1 MMPGSVT
8 HSFHGGLSDRLIT
21 TFSLPPFKMA
31 LIAEP
36 VEVLNWIA
44 PEINP
49 GVAMPPP
56 T

>member
-1 MMPGSVT
+1 MSGSVT
-8 HSFHGGLSDRLIT
+8 HSFHGGLSDSAHHHFHLA
-21 TFSLPPFKMA
+21 A
-31 LIAEP
+31 LEIALMAEP

-44 PEINP
+44 PEISP